1 MDVSPRNPRAER
13 RDAARSIARRP
24 PSANYSRANCRINLS
39 AGKIAARPG
48 PQCYEWD
55 VLRAFAL
62 AIAQLGDRA
71 FRRPLI
77 LGLVGALGVF
87 IALWAGLW
95 VLLTHTT
102 VLDIGWLETA
112 IDTLGGV
119 AALVLTVVLYPAVA
133 AAVTSLFLDSTI
145 AAVESRHYPGL
156 PPPRRVGFGE
166 QIWAALRLLG
176 LAIFL
181 NLLLLPVYFLPAI
194 NLVVFYGLN
203 GYILGREYLE
213 TVASRRLESPEI
225 RRLWSDHRMTW
236 VASGAVI
243 ALVSTI
249 PVLNLIAPL
258 IGTAA
263 MTHQVA
269 RLGWRSEN
277 TNSKINDGRARL

>member
-1 MDVSPRNPRAER
+1 
-13 RDAARSIARRP
+13 
-24 PSANYSRANCRINLS
+24 
-39 AGKIAARPG
+39 
-48 PQCYEWD
+48 

-62 AIAQLGDRA
+62 ALAQLGDRA
-71 FRRPLI
+71 FRRPLV
-77 LGLVGALGVF
+77 LGLVGALGIF

-95 VLLTHTT
+95 VVLTRTT
-102 VLDIGWLETA
+102 FLEIGWLETA
-112 IDTLGGV
+112 LDALGGL
-119 AALVLTVVLYPAVA
+119 AALALTVVLYPAVA
-133 AAVTSLFLDSTI
+133 AAVTSLLLDSTI

-166 QIWAALRLLG
+166 QAWAALRLLA
-176 LAIFL
+176 LAVFL
-181 NLLLLPVYFLPAI
+181 NLLMLPVYFLPAI

-213 TVASRRLESPEI
+213 TVASRRLDPPGI

-249 PVLNLIAPL
+249 PVINLIAPL
-258 IGTAA
+258 VGAAA

-269 RLGWRSEN
+269 RLGWRSGDS
-277 TNSKINDGRARL
+277 TSKINDGRARL